1 MMSRNTISKVRI
13 LSLIL
18 ALAMIFLTPMTMA
31 ANPQDPPPAPLEAV
45 SDALEP
51 EHAAG
56 EPEAL
61 PAEEL
66 SEESTFLGEEET
78 SSEPAESF
86 TLPSEPETAWETA
99 DPAAGIETET
109 AWEAVEEQPGVWEEE
124 TTEAPSIAPMGLS
137 PEFWI
142 ENTSGNRVYEAV
154 LRPGQSI
161 KLGLHN
167 WMTFALS
174 SHATWKVSPGS
185 GRGTLSTSTG
195 AECTYT
201 AGSVTGTATVT
212 ATLKDGTSNSIKIYI
227 TKTLDII
234 RPDTNVDVPY
244 EHIYVGAAKQ
254 LRGNTVENREYNT
267 DLKAY
272 WTTGGHDDLVRRAWD
287 SSQKCWTTQTITGLK
302 PGTFTLALKAT
313 TQNDVQAQIPVTV
326 IQPLSPNR
334 LGFVTSAQKLRIASP
349 TSLSA
354 TSVYR
359 GAAVTIKGQVGNYW
373 YVTFGSAW
381 GFLPKSVVN
390 DYPYG
395 TYSGPSSKYY
405 FMNRDKYVKV
415 TSFKSGTARDPNEY
429 KKNIFD
435 FWSKYN
441 DADRKAKYQSI
452 ADQTDLPIILIA
464 AIHYREKGGNLNYS
478 FRDGS
483 NLNGKDFVADAVK
496 TIKSGQWRDFQNAI
510 GMGKGTRNLLAML
523 QFAELWNGTGCADF
537 GRINPYLYA
546 GTNIYSKG
554 KYPYDGH
561 WDPEWEDGQPG
572 VLYLLTQVY

>member
-1 MMSRNTISKVRI
+1 
-13 LSLIL
+13 
-18 ALAMIFLTPMTMA
+18 MIFLTPMTMA

-86 TLPSEPETAWETA
+86 TLPSEPETAGETA

-313 TQNDVQAQIPVTV
+313 TQNDVQAQIPRDGDSAAFP
-326 IQPLSPNR
+326 QPFGLCH
-334 LGFVTSAQKLRIASP
+334 
-349 TSLSA
+349 LSA
-354 TSVYR
+354 KAAHCQPHEPFRHFCVSR
-359 GAAVTIKGQVGNYW
+359 GGGYDQRAGGELLVCHLWQCM
-373 YVTFGSAW
+373 

-429 KKNIFD
+429 KKNISD
-435 FWSKYN
+435 F
-441 DADRKAKYQSI
+441 
-452 ADQTDLPIILIA
+452 L
-464 AIHYREKGGNLNYS
+464 E
-478 FRDGS
+478 
-483 NLNGKDFVADAVK
+483 
-496 TIKSGQWRDFQNAI
+496 
-510 GMGKGTRNLLAML
+510 
-523 QFAELWNGTGCADF
+523 
-537 GRINPYLYA
+537 
-546 GTNIYSKG
+546 
-554 KYPYDGH
+554 
-561 WDPEWEDGQPG
+561 
-572 VLYLLTQVY
+572 

>member
-86 TLPSEPETAWETA
+86 TLPSEPETAGETA

-109 AWEAVEEQPGVWEEE
+109 AWEAVEEQPGVWEGE

-395 TYSGPSSKYY
+395 TYSGEESEYY
-405 FMNRDKYVKV
+405 FFNRDKYLQV
-415 TSFKSGTARDPNEY
+415 TSFKNGNSEKPTCY
-429 KKNIFD
+429 QFD
-435 FWSKYN
+435 REDIVKKYN
-441 DADRKAKYQSI
+441 DPTRKAKYQSI
-452 ADQTDLPIILIA
+452 ADQTNLPIILIA
-464 AIHYREKGGNLNYS
+464 AIHYREARGDLARS
-478 FRDGS
+478 LASGS
-483 NLNGKDFVADAVK
+483 KLNGKDFVTEAVK
-496 TIKSGQWRDFQNAI
+496 TIKSSGRWKAFHSDI

-523 QFAELWNGTGCADF
+523 QFAELWNGTGCADK
-537 GRINPYLYA
+537 GRINAYLYS
-546 GTNIYSKG
+546 GTNIYTKG
-554 KYPYDGH
+554 KYLKSGWSPNF
-561 WDPEWEDGQPG
+561 EDEQAG
-572 VLYLLTQVY
+572 VLCLLSQLY